1 MLKECLKMSW
11 LHVKADKMRS
21 FLTMLGIIIG
31 VMSVIALITIVQG
44 ITGEMMSTFDSLGTN
59 SLTVNATG
67 SVLKSGLTADDM
79 EKLLAVDNVTGIS
92 MQIQGVSS
100 AVKDGTVVDSVI
112 VKGTNET
119 YFEKN
124 EDIMLRGRAL
134 SPLDDDSNSYVCL
147 VDETMIEEAFGG
159 ADPIG
164 DTLIIGGHTYTVI
177 GVTENDDSLASA
189 FSSDDSSTTV
199 IIPYQNAM
207 KMLGISSITSVEVY
221 FTDAAYSDQVKAD
234 LESSLDEIFNY
245 KDDTYSITSLDSLIE
260 TMESISTMLTA
271 MLAGIASISLIVGGV
286 GIMNMMLVS
295 VSERTKEIGL
305 RKALGAEPAQIQ
317 MQFCIEAM
325 FLSLMGGFLGIVMGL
340 MISIAAGIV
349 IGVSIAP
356 SANAILLG
364 VGFSVAVGVIFGWAP
379 SKKASRLNPI
389 DALRSE

>member
-59 SLTVNATG
+59 SLTVSATG
-67 SVLKSGLTADDM
+67 SVLKSGLSTEDID
-79 EKLLAVDNVTGIS
+79 ELLTVDNVTGVS
-92 MQIQGVSS
+92 MQIQGTSS
-100 AVKDGTVVDSVI
+100 AVKDGTVVEDVI
-112 VKGTNET
+112 IKGTNET
-119 YFEKN
+119 YFEQN
-124 EDIMLRGRAL
+124 EDTMLRGRAL
-134 SPLDDDSNSYVCL
+134 SKLDDSADSYVCL
-147 VDETMIEEAFGG
+147 VDETMVEEAFGG
-159 ADPIG
+159 KDPID

-189 FSSDDSSTTV
+189 FSSSDDSTTV

-207 KMLGISSITSVEVY
+207 KLLGVSSITSLEVY
-221 FTDAAYSDQVKAD
+221 FSDASYSDQVKTD
-234 LESSLDEIFNY
+234 LEAKLDEIFNY
-245 KDDTYSITSLDSLIE
+245 KDDTYSVTSLDSLIE
-260 TMESISTMLTA
+260 TLESISTMLTA

-305 RKALGAEPAQIQ
+305 RKALGAEPTQIQ

-325 FLSLMGGFLGIVMGL
+325 FLSLMGGFIGIVVGIL
-340 MISIAAGIV
+340 ISAIAGVV
-349 IGVSIAP
+349 IGITITP
-356 SANAILLG
+356 SVGAILLG
-364 VGFSVAVGVIFGWAP
+364 VGFSVGVGVIFGWAP